1 LRTCLDRREADAAI
15 KEKVR
20 YFKSRRTPM
29 MWWTGPV
36 SSPDNLGRLLLAN
49 NFNHA
54 GEQPGM
60 AVDLQTIN
68 RNLPRP
74 RGLSIVTVENEADLK
89 TWLNIVKKGFELPT
103 AAAEALFE
111 HFLNMGFDNLDTQR
125 NYVGRLNNEPVASAT
140 LFLGAGV
147 AGLYYVATLPQAR
160 QKGIAAAMTLAA
172 CLEARDMSYR
182 VGVLQS
188 SPMAVSIYRRLGFK
202 QYCSLGRYVRW

>member
-1 LRTCLDRREADAAI
+1 
-15 KEKVR
+15 
-20 YFKSRRTPM
+20 
-29 MWWTGPV
+29 
-36 SSPDNLGRLLLAN
+36 
-49 NFNHA
+49 
-54 GEQPGM
+54 
-60 AVDLQTIN
+60 
-68 RNLPRP
+68 
-74 RGLSIVTVENEADLK
+74 
-89 TWLNIVKKGFELPT
+89 LPT